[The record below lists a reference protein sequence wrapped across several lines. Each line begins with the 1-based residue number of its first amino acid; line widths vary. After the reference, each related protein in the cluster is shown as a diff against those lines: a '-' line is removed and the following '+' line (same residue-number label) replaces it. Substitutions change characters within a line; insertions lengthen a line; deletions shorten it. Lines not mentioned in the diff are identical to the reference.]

1 MVGQRAVT
9 PWLRQ
14 VGSIPTSSTIFGR
27 VGKLVTPAGCKPAAF
42 DRHYWFDSSRVHQ
55 LLEDESVFDLFES
68 PIEFEFFWNRW
79 VGFDELI
86 YTRGRFSLV
95 V

>member
-1 MVGQRAVT
+1 
-9 PWLRQ
+9 
-14 VGSIPTSSTIFGR
+14 
-27 VGKLVTPAGCKPAAF
+27 
-42 DRHYWFDSSRVHQ
+42 
-55 LLEDESVFDLFES
+55 LFES

-86 YTRGRFSLV
+86 YTRGLFSLV